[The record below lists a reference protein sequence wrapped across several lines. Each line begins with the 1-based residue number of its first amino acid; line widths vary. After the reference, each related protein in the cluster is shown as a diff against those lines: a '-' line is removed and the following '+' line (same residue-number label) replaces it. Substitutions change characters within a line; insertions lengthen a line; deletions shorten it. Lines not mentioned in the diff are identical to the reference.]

1 MGLRTA
7 GETLDFVT
15 DQQDKFD
22 RPAAREVTTETPV
35 ARQALHELAWSEP
48 MLKVAVQ
55 IGVSA
60 THDDW

>member
-1 MGLRTA
+1 
-7 GETLDFVT
+7 LDFVT